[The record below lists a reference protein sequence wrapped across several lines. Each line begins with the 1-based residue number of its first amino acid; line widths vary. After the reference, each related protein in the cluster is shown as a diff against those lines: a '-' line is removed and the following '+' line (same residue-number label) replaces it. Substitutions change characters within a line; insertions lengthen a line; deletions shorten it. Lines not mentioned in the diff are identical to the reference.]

1 MVDTKTNGDIE
12 KFYLHE
18 AEGSLQPPC
27 SRGRWPSTWPCWPS
41 RCPAWRC
48 CARRGR
54 SRRKH
59 GTLTV
64 LSSALP
70 ACAEPAG
77 GEIQKSLK
85 REILA
90 VCKSATLLP
99 KAFLSL
105 TQSRVSSNIASA
117 LANSSLAHP
126 ICGGY
131 CMATK
136 SPKSFLRIIT
146 SRCNWATYPLLGQLV
161 HQIVETV
168 VFFSQKSGFWEPQIF
183 EEQLSS
189 VLWMRYRRSRL

>member
-1 MVDTKTNGDIE
+1 M
-12 KFYLHE
+12 
-18 AEGSLQPPC
+18 SL
-27 SRGRWPSTWPCWPS
+27 
-41 RCPAWRC
+41 
-48 CARRGR
+48 
-54 SRRKH
+54 
-59 GTLTV
+59 
-64 LSSALP
+64 
-70 ACAEPAG
+70 
-77 GEIQKSLK
+77 KSLK
-85 REILA
+85 GEILA

-161 HQIVETV
+161 HQVVETV

-189 VLWMRYRRSRL
+189 VLWMRYRRSRLKCEFSLGPSIPACSACCPCGNQANWSQRGIRRYRGQPGKSHCQQDIPKVRN